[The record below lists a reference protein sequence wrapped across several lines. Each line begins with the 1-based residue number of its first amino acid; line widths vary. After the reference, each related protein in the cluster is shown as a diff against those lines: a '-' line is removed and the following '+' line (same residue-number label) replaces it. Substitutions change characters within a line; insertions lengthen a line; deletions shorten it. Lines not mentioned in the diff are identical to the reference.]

1 MGHLK
6 PDTDADQLVFE
17 MDALFLGLMRDARFL
32 RDAKAPQRAWR
43 AYERLIGLLLR
54 EEGELA

>member
-43 AYERLIGLLLR
+43 AYERLIAACATSLT
-54 EEGELA
+54 